1 MAKPVAPRGFAR
13 ERVLTAAFELFT
25 EHGVHGTSVKM
36 IADRIGVGKAA
47 VYNQFHA
54 KEDIAFEVARPVLED
69 MARVVR
75 IAEGFTDWQER
86 QAVALGG
93 LIELAVRHRRLTA
106 VFYGDPAIAQVLNS
120 HPEMKAV
127 ATNFRQLV
135 EGPDREPRS
144 RIAISMILAGIHV
157 SAADPELD
165 DIDDADLRTALLEVS
180 QRILRPTGVE
190 IQQR

>member
-13 ERVLTAAFELFT
+13 DRVLDAAFELFT

-75 IAEGFTDWQER
+75 IAESFTDPQER
-86 QAVALGG
+86 QAVAISG
-93 LIELAVRHRRLTA
+93 LVEIAVRHRRLTA
-106 VFYGDPAIAQVLNS
+106 VFYGDPAIAQVLNAR
-120 HPEMKAV
+120 PEMKAV
-127 ATNFRQLV
+127 ATNFRQMV
-135 EGPDREPRS
+135 ESSDRGTVN
-144 RIAISMILAGIHV
+144 RIAISMIMAGIHV
-157 SAADPELD
+157 SVADPEFD
-165 DIDDADLRTALLEVS
+165 DIDDADLRAAVLEVS
-180 QRILRPTGVE
+180 HRILRPTPPE
-190 IQQR
+190 P